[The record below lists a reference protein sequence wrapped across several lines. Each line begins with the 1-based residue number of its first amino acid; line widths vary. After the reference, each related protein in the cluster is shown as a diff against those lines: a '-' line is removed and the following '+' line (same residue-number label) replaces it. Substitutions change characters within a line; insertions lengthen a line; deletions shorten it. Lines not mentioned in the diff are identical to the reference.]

1 MKNNNTI
8 LTDVFYQQVA
18 AAVTSA
24 ISQLYPIAVYKL
36 PDILRVTDQYDSL
49 WKDIR
54 NQHMESAIGKRFAKD
69 VRCGA
74 FSPLSLV
81 GFIDGTNIYQ
91 IND

>member
-49 WKDIR
+49 
-54 NQHMESAIGKRFAKD
+54 
-69 VRCGA
+69 
-74 FSPLSLV
+74 
-81 GFIDGTNIYQ
+81 
-91 IND
+91 